1 MDLSKIPAGMIAP
14 RPLGPLPGV
23 NEGKGLEQLSGSGGL
38 RPSFSDTLKGALDE
52 VKAKSAVSDQAIT
65 NVMTGQGSVHE
76 AMIAMQDSAVAM
88 DMVLAVRNK
97 VLEAYQEVIRMPV

>member
-1 MDLSKIPAGMIAP
+1 MDISNIPAGMLSP
-14 RPLGPLPGV
+14 RPLGSLPGV
-23 NEGKGLEQLSGSGGL
+23 TEGQGPEQLSGSGGL
-38 RPSFSDTLKGALDE
+38 RPSFSDTLKGAINE
-52 VKAKSAVSDQAIT
+52 VTAKSDASEQAIT
-65 NVMTGQGSVHE
+65 AVMTGQGSVHE